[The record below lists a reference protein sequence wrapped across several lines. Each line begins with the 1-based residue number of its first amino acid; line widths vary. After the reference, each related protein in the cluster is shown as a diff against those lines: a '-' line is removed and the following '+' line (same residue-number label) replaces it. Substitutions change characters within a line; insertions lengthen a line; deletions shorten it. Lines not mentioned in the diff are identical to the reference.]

1 MKKIICNRCG
11 SDITNAVKYHLIM
24 TVNAADKPNDKYD
37 ICTDCWE
44 DYVEPVITGDENDG

>member
-11 SDITNAVKYHLIM
+11 ADITNAVKYHLVM

-44 DYVEPVITGDENDG
+44 DYVEPVINGDEDDG